1 MLLASLLV
9 PLAVVAIVLL
19 VQRLHLPVFLAI
31 MATVVVYGI
40 AADMTFQSVGKAFG
54 LGFTA
59 ALEQVGLLVVAGAL
73 VQALVLRQPL
83 GTGTSA
89 LLGALAGLGASAAG
103 GLALLQ
109 PAGQDAPRRAVGL
122 ALTLLAVSSLVAPSP
137 LAVAAASV
145 MKASNSTMLM
155 VALPL
160 AAIAALLGW
169 WAVARQVPSTA
180 VAGWPDWTWLAV
192 LIPIALLIA
201 QSVAQMPS
209 EPLGKGGAREFYIGI
224 SKPLMLAAIAI
235 TLGVLFAG
243 RWQPS
248 ALAGRSWAPLLL
260 AVGASGG
267 LGRVFDETGMAELL
281 AEYALH
287 PRFGI
292 LTPFLAA
299 AIVKTMQGNSLTRR
313 AHRLGHD
320 RAHAAGAR
328 ARQRVGPRARRRRG
342 RRGFDGDL
350 PCQRSV
356 LLDRRVDGPPLA
368 GPGAR
373 CDLARQ
379 RGDGDRRPDCDR
391 CCQAVPLSRPRS
403 LPKPPFASSGLFA
416 TT

>member
-9 PLAVVAIVLL
+9 PIAVVAIVMLT
-19 VQRLHLPVFLAI
+19 QRLRLPAFLAI

-59 ALEQVGLLVVAGAL
+59 ALEQAGLLVVAGAL

-89 LLGALAGLGASAAG
+89 LVGALAGLGASATG

-109 PAGQDAPRRAVGL
+109 PAGQDSPRRALGL

-137 LAVAAASV
+137 IAVAAASV

-169 WAVARQVPSTA
+169 WYVAHQIPPTNVP
-180 VAGWPDWTWLAV
+180 GWLDWTWLAV
-192 LIPIALLIA
+192 FIPIALLIV

-224 SKPLMLAAIAI
+224 SKPLMLAVIAI

-248 ALAGRSWAPLLL
+248 ALAGRSWAPLLMV
-260 AVGASGG
+260 VGASGG
-267 LGRVFDETGMAELL
+267 LARVFDETGMAELL
-281 AEYALH
+281 AEHALH

-299 AIVKTMQGNSLTRR
+299 AIVKTMQGNSLTAVLTASGMVEPMLPTLGLDSASGR
-313 AHRLGHD
+313 AL
-320 RAHAAGAR
+320 AAAAAGAGSMAICHVNDPFFWIAASMGRLSPGR
-328 ARQRVGPRARRRRG
+328 ALYAISLGSAVMATGA
-342 RRGFDGDL
+342 L
-350 PCQRSV
+350 VV
-356 LLDRRVDGPPLA
+356 LA
-368 GPGAR
+368 
-373 CDLARQ
+373 
-379 RGDGDRRPDCDR
+379 
-391 CCQAVPLSRPRS
+391 AVKQFL
-403 LPKPPFASSGLFA
+403 
-416 TT
+416 

>member
-9 PLAVVAIVLL
+9 PIVVVAIVLL
-19 VQRLHLPVFLAI
+19 VQRLHLPAFLAI

-89 LLGALAGLGASAAG
+89 LVGALAGLGASAAG

-122 ALTLLAVSSLVAPSP
+122 ALSLLAVSSLVAPSP

-169 WAVARQVPSTA
+169 WAVARQIPSTA
-180 VAGWPDWTWLAV
+180 VAGWLDWTWLAV
-192 LIPIALLIA
+192 LIPIALLIV

-267 LGRVFDETGMAELL
+267 LARVFDETGMAELL

-299 AIVKTMQGNSLTRR
+299 AIVKTMQGNSLTAVLTASGMIEPMLPALGLDSASGR
-313 AHRLGHD
+313 ALAAAAVGAGSMAICHVNDPFFWIAASMGRLSPG
-320 RAHAAGAR
+320 RALGVISLGSAVMAIGALVVIAAV
-328 ARQRVGPRARRRRG
+328 RQ
-342 RRGFDGDL
+342 FL
-350 PCQRSV
+350 
-356 LLDRRVDGPPLA
+356 
-368 GPGAR
+368 
-373 CDLARQ
+373 
-379 RGDGDRRPDCDR
+379 
-391 CCQAVPLSRPRS
+391 
-403 LPKPPFASSGLFA
+403 
-416 TT
+416 

>member
-9 PLAVVAIVLL
+9 PLAVVAIVYLM
-19 VQRLHLPVFLAI
+19 QRLRLPAFLAI

-40 AADMTFQSVGKAFG
+40 AADMTFQSLGKAFG

-59 ALEQVGLLVVAGAL
+59 ALEQAGLLVVAGAL
-73 VQALVLRQPL
+73 VEALVLRQPL

-89 LLGALAGLGASAAG
+89 LVGALAGLGASATG

-109 PAGQDAPRRAVGL
+109 PAGQDAPRRALGL
-122 ALTLLAVSSLVAPSP
+122 ALTLLAVGSLVAPSP
-137 LAVAAASV
+137 IAVAAASV

-169 WAVARQVPSTA
+169 WYVVRQIPATNVG
-180 VAGWPDWTWLAV
+180 GWLDWTWLAV
-192 LIPIALLIA
+192 FIPIALLIV
-201 QSVAQMPS
+201 QSAAQMPS

-260 AVGASGG
+260 VVGASGG
-267 LGRVFDETGMAELL
+267 LARVFDETGMAELL

-299 AIVKTMQGNSLTRR
+299 AIVKTMQGNSLT
-313 AHRLGHD
+313 AVLTASGMVEPMLPTLGLD
-320 RAHAAGAR
+320 SASGRVLAAAAAGAGSMAICHVNDPFFWIAASMGRLSPGR
-328 ARQRVGPRARRRRG
+328 ALYVISLGSAVMAIG
-342 RRGFDGDL
+342 AL
-350 PCQRSV
+350 VV
-356 LLDRRVDGPPLA
+356 LA
-368 GPGAR
+368 
-373 CDLARQ
+373 
-379 RGDGDRRPDCDR
+379 
-391 CCQAVPLSRPRS
+391 AVKQFL
-403 LPKPPFASSGLFA
+403 
-416 TT
+416 

>member
-9 PLAVVAIVLL
+9 PIAVVAIVMLT
-19 VQRLHLPVFLAI
+19 QRLRLPAFLAI

-59 ALEQVGLLVVAGAL
+59 ALEQAGLLVVAGAL

-89 LLGALAGLGASAAG
+89 LVGALAGLGASATG

-109 PAGQDAPRRAVGL
+109 PAGQDSPRRALGL

-137 LAVAAASV
+137 IAVAAASV
-145 MKASNSTMLM
+145 MKASNATMLM

-169 WAVARQVPSTA
+169 WYVARQIPPTSVP
-180 VAGWPDWTWLAV
+180 GWLDWTWLAV
-192 LIPIALLIA
+192 FIPIALLIV
-201 QSVAQMPS
+201 QSAAQMPS

-224 SKPLMLAAIAI
+224 SKPLMLAVIAI
-235 TLGVLFAG
+235 TLAVLFAG

-248 ALAGRSWAPLLL
+248 ALAGRSWAPLLMV
-260 AVGASGG
+260 VGASGG
-267 LGRVFDETGMAELL
+267 LARVFDETGMAELL

-287 PRFGI
+287 PRFGL

-299 AIVKTMQGNSLTRR
+299 AIVKTMQGNSLTAVLTASGMVEPMLPALGLDSASGR
-313 AHRLGHD
+313 AL
-320 RAHAAGAR
+320 AAAAAGAGSMAICHVNDPFFWIAASMGRLSPAR
-328 ARQRVGPRARRRRG
+328 ALYVISLGSAVMAIG
-342 RRGFDGDL
+342 AL
-350 PCQRSV
+350 VV
-356 LLDRRVDGPPLA
+356 LA
-368 GPGAR
+368 
-373 CDLARQ
+373 
-379 RGDGDRRPDCDR
+379 
-391 CCQAVPLSRPRS
+391 AVKQFL
-403 LPKPPFASSGLFA
+403 
-416 TT
+416 

>member
-9 PLAVVAIVLL
+9 PIAVVAIVLL
-19 VQRLHLPVFLAI
+19 TQRLHLPAFLAI

-59 ALEQVGLLVVAGAL
+59 ALEQAGLLVVAGAL
-73 VQALVLRQPL
+73 VQALVLRKPL

-89 LLGALAGLGASAAG
+89 LVGALAGLGASAAG

-109 PAGQDAPRRAVGL
+109 PAGQEAPRRAVGL

-145 MKASNSTMLM
+145 MKASNVAMLM

-169 WAVARQVPSTA
+169 WSVARQIPSTA
-180 VAGWPDWTWLAV
+180 VAGRLDWAWLAV
-192 LIPIALLIA
+192 LVPIALLIV

-248 ALAGRSWAPLLL
+248 ALAGRSWAPLLMV
-260 AVGASGG
+260 VGASGG
-267 LGRVFDETGMAELL
+267 LARVFDETGMAELL
-281 AEYALH
+281 AEHALH
-287 PRFGI
+287 PKFGI

-299 AIVKTMQGNSLTRR
+299 AIVKTMQGNSLTAVLTASGMIEPMLPALGLDSASGR
-313 AHRLGHD
+313 ALAAAAVGAGSMAICHVNDPFFWIAASMGRLSPG
-320 RAHAAGAR
+320 RALSVISLGSAVMAIGALVAIAAV
-328 ARQRVGPRARRRRG
+328 RQ
-342 RRGFDGDL
+342 FL
-350 PCQRSV
+350 
-356 LLDRRVDGPPLA
+356 
-368 GPGAR
+368 
-373 CDLARQ
+373 
-379 RGDGDRRPDCDR
+379 
-391 CCQAVPLSRPRS
+391 
-403 LPKPPFASSGLFA
+403 
-416 TT
+416 

>member
-1 MLLASLLV
+1 MLLSSFLL
-9 PLAVVAIVLL
+9 PIAVLAIVYLI
-19 VQRLHLPVFLAI
+19 QRLRLPAFLAI

-40 AADMTFQSVGKAFG
+40 AADMTFHSVGKAFG

-59 ALEQVGLLVVAGAL
+59 ALEQTGLLVVAGAL
-73 VQALVLRQPL
+73 VQTLVLRQPL

-89 LLGALAGLGASAAG
+89 LAGALAGLGASAAG

-109 PAGQDAPRRAVGL
+109 PAGQDAPRRALGL
-122 ALTLLAVSSLVAPSP
+122 ALTLLAFSSLVAPSP

-155 VALPL
+155 ITLPL

-169 WAVARQVPSTA
+169 GHVARQVPPGN
-180 VAGWPDWTWLAV
+180 VPGWLDWTWLAI
-192 LIPIALLIA
+192 LIPIALLIV
-201 QSVAQMPS
+201 QSAAQMPS

-267 LGRVFDETGMAELL
+267 LARVFDETGMAELL

-287 PRFGI
+287 PRFGL

-299 AIVKTMQGNSLTRR
+299 AIVKTMQGNSLTAVLTASGMVEPMLPALGLDSASGR
-313 AHRLGHD
+313 ALAAAAVGAGSMAICHVNDPFFWIAASMGRLSPG
-320 RAHAAGAR
+320 RALYVISLGSAVMAIGALVVLAAV
-328 ARQRVGPRARRRRG
+328 RQ
-342 RRGFDGDL
+342 FL
-350 PCQRSV
+350 
-356 LLDRRVDGPPLA
+356 
-368 GPGAR
+368 
-373 CDLARQ
+373 
-379 RGDGDRRPDCDR
+379 
-391 CCQAVPLSRPRS
+391 
-403 LPKPPFASSGLFA
+403 
-416 TT
+416 

>member
-9 PLAVVAIVLL
+9 PLAVVAIVFLT
-19 VQRLHLPVFLAI
+19 QRLRLPAFLAI
-31 MATVVVYGI
+31 LVTVVVYGI

-59 ALEQVGLLVVAGAL
+59 ALEQAGLLVVAGAL
-73 VQALVLRQPL
+73 VEALVLRQPL

-89 LLGALAGLGASAAG
+89 LVGALAGLGASAAG

-109 PAGQDAPRRAVGL
+109 PAGQDAPRRALGL

-137 LAVAAASV
+137 IAVAAASV

-155 VALPL
+155 VTLPL

-169 WAVARQVPSTA
+169 WYVARQIPATNVP
-180 VAGWPDWTWLAV
+180 GWLDWTWLAV
-192 LIPIALLIA
+192 FIPIALLIV
-201 QSVAQMPS
+201 QSAAQMPS

-260 AVGASGG
+260 VVGASGG
-267 LGRVFDETGMAELL
+267 LARVFDETGMAELL

-299 AIVKTMQGNSLTRR
+299 AIVKTMQGNSLTAVLTASGMVEPMLPALGLDSASGR
-313 AHRLGHD
+313 AL
-320 RAHAAGAR
+320 AAAAAGAGSMAICHVNDPFFWIAASMGRLSPGR
-328 ARQRVGPRARRRRG
+328 ALYVISLGSAVMAIG
-342 RRGFDGDL
+342 AL
-350 PCQRSV
+350 VV
-356 LLDRRVDGPPLA
+356 LA
-368 GPGAR
+368 
-373 CDLARQ
+373 
-379 RGDGDRRPDCDR
+379 
-391 CCQAVPLSRPRS
+391 AVKQFL
-403 LPKPPFASSGLFA
+403 
-416 TT
+416 

>member
-9 PLAVVAIVLL
+9 PIAVVAIVLL
-19 VQRLHLPVFLAI
+19 IERLHLPAFLAI
-31 MATVVVYGI
+31 MTTVVVYGI

-59 ALEQVGLLVVAGAL
+59 ALEQAGLLVVAGAL

-89 LLGALAGLGASAAG
+89 LVGALAGLGASATG

-145 MKASNSTMLM
+145 MKAGNTAMLA
-155 VALPL
+155 VAVPL

-169 WAVARQVPSTA
+169 WSVARQLPSTA
-180 VAGWPDWTWLAV
+180 VAGWLDWTWLAV
-192 LIPIALLIA
+192 LIPIALLIV

-224 SKPLMLAAIAI
+224 SKPLMLAAVAI

-267 LGRVFDETGMAELL
+267 LARVFDETGMAELL

-299 AIVKTMQGNSLTRR
+299 AIVKTMQGNSLTAVLTASGMIEPMLPALGLDSASGR
-313 AHRLGHD
+313 ALAAATIGAGSMAICHVNDPFFWIAASMGRLSP
-320 RAHAAGAR
+320 AR
-328 ARQRVGPRARRRRG
+328 A
-342 RRGFDGDL
+342 L
-350 PCQRSV
+350 SV
-356 LLDRRVDGPPLA
+356 ISLGSAVMA
-368 GPGAR
+368 IGA
-373 CDLARQ
+373 LVAIA
-379 RGDGDRRPDCDR
+379 
-391 CCQAVPLSRPRS
+391 AVKQFL
-403 LPKPPFASSGLFA
+403 
-416 TT
+416 